1 MPQTCKDLSSILDE
15 MRSRSREKQEN
26 YDETLTAFCKHLLE
40 LKKSMPFVEWRNSVI
55 QSSLTHPLQA
65 FLLQDP
71 FTNRAFYKPRGYAG
85 DAIMMDLLYA
95 GDGSVA
101 APLEGKETRA
111 GLNLYQ
117 SVLKLSTAQSVRNRK
132 DIIAKKLDEIAGKTE
147 KPEVLAVACGHLR
160 EAQHSVAFRQGRVG
174 RYIAL
179 DSDPLSIK
187 HVHLT
192 LGKKGV
198 TTCEGNVL
206 DLIREGVS
214 FASFDFVY
222 SAGLYD
228 YLDDKV
234 AKRLTEK
241 LFRMVKPGG
250 VLLVANFQPDHLC
263 AAYIEACCDWWLVY
277 RNEPAMKELLKGIP
291 PEEIDQI
298 RIYPDETGSIYF
310 LEVKRNR
317 LKDE

>member
-1 MPQTCKDLSSILDE
+1 MPQTCKDLSSILEE
-15 MRSRSREKQEN
+15 MRSLTRKKQVN
-26 YDETLTAFCKHLLE
+26 YDEALVAFCKNLLD
-40 LKKSMPFVEWRNSVI
+40 LKKSMPFIEWKNSVL
-55 QSSLTHPLQA
+55 QSTLSHPLQA

-85 DAIMMDLLYA
+85 DAVMMDLLYA
-95 GDGSVA
+95 GDGSVE
-101 APLEGKETRA
+101 APLEGKETTI
-111 GLNLYQ
+111 GMKIYQ
-117 SVLKLSTAQSVRNRK
+117 SVMKLSTAQSVRNRK
-132 DIIAKKLDEIAGKTE
+132 SIIAKKLDEIAEKAGK
-147 KPEVLAVACGHLR
+147 PDVLAVACGHLR
-160 EAQHSVAFRQGRVG
+160 EAQHSVAFREGRVG

-187 HVHLT
+187 HVHQA

-206 DLIREGVS
+206 DLIRERVS

-228 YLDDKV
+228 YLEDKL

-250 VLLVANFQPDHLC
+250 VLLIANFQPDHLC

-277 RNEPAMKELLKGIP
+277 RNEPAMRELLQGIP
-291 PEEIDQI
+291 QEEIDQI

-310 LEVKRNR
+310 LEVRRNR
-317 LKDE
+317 LMD